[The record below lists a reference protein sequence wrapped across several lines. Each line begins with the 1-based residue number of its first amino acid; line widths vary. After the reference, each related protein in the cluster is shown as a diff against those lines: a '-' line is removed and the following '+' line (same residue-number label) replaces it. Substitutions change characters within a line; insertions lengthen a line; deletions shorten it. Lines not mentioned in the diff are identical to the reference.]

1 MSRVGEGGAIEGPQ
15 SIGFHSGPYSSACL
29 EIPSIAHFAVLV
41 WVLRYWVK
49 KGQYILDTDEDTDK
63 VDKDEDIDEGEEELS
78 DSFVDNCE
86 LEAFVESK
94 LTTKN

>member
-1 MSRVGEGGAIEGPQ
+1 MSRDSQ
-15 SIGFHSGPYSSACL
+15 YSPFCCASL
-29 EIPSIAHFAVLV
+29 GTEVLG
-41 WVLRYWVK
+41 K
-49 KGQYILDTDEDTDK
+49 KGSIHLDTDEDTDK